1 MKILVIGSTGQLGS
15 ELTLAL
21 RKKYGDQNVIA
32 GINKTLPAEELKR
45 GPYEFVDVSSRESLK
60 NVIQKYQINVIYHL
74 AAILSAV
81 GEKNPELAWQVNI
94 LGLKNVLDVAVANK
108 IERVFFPSSIAAF
121 GPNTPKEK
129 TPQYTAM
136 DPNTMY
142 GLTKL
147 AGELLCQYYFK
158 KYQLDVRSVRYPG
171 LISYKTQPG
180 GGTTDYAV
188 AIFYEALKTKSY
200 TCFVRQDTVLPMM
213 YMPDAVRATLELMEA
228 PSEKLTVRTS
238 YNLSAIS
245 FSVKDLIKEIKKYL
259 PDFCCECSPDHR
271 QTIADSWPKS
281 IDDSYARRDWG
292 WRHEYDLA
300 KMSED
305 MLKNLKNIL

>member
-1 MKILVIGSTGQLGS
+1 
-15 ELTLAL
+15 L
-21 RKKYGDQNVIA
+21 RQKHGVNNVIA
-32 GINKTLPAEELKR
+32 GINKTAPAEELKA
-45 GPYEFVDVSSRESLK
+45 GPCEFVDIGSRDNLK
-60 NVIQKYQINVIYHL
+60 SVIKKYQINIIYHL

-81 GEKNPELAWQVNI
+81 GEKNPELAWQVNMI
-94 LGLKNVLDVAVANK
+94 GLKNVLDEAVENK

-121 GPNTPKEK
+121 GPNTPKDK

-136 DPNTMY
+136 DPSTMY

-188 AIFYEALKTKSY
+188 AIFYDALRKGFYS
-200 TCFVRQDTVLPMM
+200 CFVKEETVLPMM

-228 PSEKLTVRTS
+228 PSEKITVRTS
-238 YNLSAIS
+238 YNLAAIS
-245 FSVKDLIKEIKKYL
+245 FSVRELINEIKKHL
-259 PDFCCECSPDHR
+259 PEFHCECSPDHR
-271 QTIADSWPKS
+271 QAIADSWPKS
-281 IDDSYARRDWG
+281 IDDSYARRDWD
-292 WRHEYDLA
+292 WKHEYDLA